1 MLDFVQIKI
10 DYKKYGKTSVIPA
23 FQVGNSK
30 DLMIR
35 GRDFYAIWDE
45 ANNRWSTDE
54 TVAIRL
60 IDDEMR
66 QFAKDN
72 SELIGQLKDN
82 VYIRYLS
89 DSSSGSIDQWHKY
102 VQKQMRD
109 NYIPL
114 DSKVT
119 FKNQKVKRDDY
130 ITKRVDYD
138 PAPGDISAYDKMM
151 STLFNPP
158 EREKLEWAVGA
169 ILTGESRN
177 IQKFVVLYGAP
188 GTGKSTFLNVVEKL
202 FAGYWSVFEARALG
216 QVSNQFSLEP
226 FKDNPLVAIQHDGD
240 LSHIGDNTRLNSI
253 VSHEMLV
260 INEKF
265 KTPYPLALKTFLFM
279 GTNEPVDITNARSGL
294 NRRLI
299 DVYPS
304 GNLLPKA
311 EYDQITSQI
320 NFELGAIADH
330 CIKVYQ
336 SLGANYY
343 NHYEPRDM
351 QEETDDFYNFICEDY
366 DKYIHKTD
374 AVTLREVWIRYK
386 DYCLDAGVK
395 YPYSYKQVRKELK
408 SYFYKYY
415 DQYQTVTGHVRSFY
429 KGFKVEKLNRTI
441 INGSEKK
448 EDYDIWLDFKEQKS
462 LLDDV
467 LADCPAQE
475 AVEREGNWVPKVKW
489 ENCRDKLKD
498 ISTDELHFVQVPE
511 NHIVID
517 FDIKGQDGSK
527 SLDRNIMAASKFPPT
542 YAELSKSGA
551 GIHLHYIYDGDVS
564 ELSRVY
570 SDNVEVKVFT
580 GNSSLRRRL
589 SLCNDIP
596 IAHISSG
603 LPLKG
608 DKTVVNWEGYKNE
621 KTIRTMIIKNLRKE
635 YHANTKP
642 SVDYIYK
649 ILEDA
654 YREGVKYDVSD
665 MEPAILSFA
674 ASSSNNSAYCV
685 ALVSDMKFKS
695 EEEQDASV
703 KYSKDTII
711 FYDVEVFPNVFIV
724 CYKAKGKDNPVVKL
738 INPSAEDMIEL
749 MQFKL
754 IGFNNRKYDNH
765 IIYARSLGYTNYML
779 YDLSKR
785 IIDGASNAMISSA
798 YNVSYTDVYD
808 FAATKQSLKKW
819 EIQLGLFHLEN
830 EHPWD
835 EDLDEKYW
843 EEVATY
849 CANDV
854 MATEAVFDH
863 LEGDFLA
870 REMLAALSGLTLNDT
885 TNKHTQ
891 TIIVGKDPNP
901 QSKFVYTDLSK
912 IFPGYEF
919 NEFGFQVEKYDILK
933 NQKGVHKSYYR
944 GEDPGEGGYVYAN
957 PGQYKNI
964 ALLDIASMHPHS
976 AITLNIFGEYTKRFK
991 ELVDARIAIKHKDF
1005 EKAGKLLDGK
1015 LKPYLTNP
1023 EDAKRISYALKIAIN
1038 SVYGLTSAKFDN
1050 KLRDPRNKDNI
1061 VAKYGALFMINL
1073 KHEVEER
1080 GFTVIH
1086 IKTDSIKIA
1095 DATPEIIQFVSE
1107 YGKKYG
1113 YTFEHEATY
1122 SKMCLVNDA
1131 VYIAKVAEEDGQK
1144 VEPFWTA
1151 TGTQFQIPYV
1161 FKTLFSHEPIT
1172 FEDLCETKTVSKGN
1186 LYLDMNEA
1194 LGEDEH
1200 NYHFVGRVGLFTPVV
1215 EGAGGGYLMRT
1226 NDEGKY
1232 SSVTGTKKAD
1242 GKTKYRWMESA
1253 MAKDIS
1259 DDMIDRS
1266 YYSQLVDD
1274 AVHDISEYGDFEEFV
1289 A

>member
-1 MLDFVQIKI
+1 MKTHIKT
-10 DYKKYGKTSVIPA
+10 Y
-23 FQVGNSK
+23 
-30 DLMIR
+30 
-35 GRDFYAIWDE
+35 
-45 ANNRWSTDE
+45 
-54 TVAIRL
+54 
-60 IDDEMR
+60 
-66 QFAKDN
+66 
-72 SELIGQLKDN
+72 
-82 VYIRYLS
+82 
-89 DSSSGSIDQWHKY
+89 
-102 VQKQMRD
+102 
-109 NYIPL
+109 
-114 DSKVT
+114 
-119 FKNQKVKRDDY
+119 
-130 ITKRVDYD
+130 
-138 PAPGDISAYDKMM
+138 
-151 STLFNPP
+151 
-158 EREKLEWAVGA
+158 
-169 ILTGESRN
+169 
-177 IQKFVVLYGAP
+177 
-188 GTGKSTFLNVVEKL
+188 
-202 FAGYWSVFEARALG
+202 
-216 QVSNQFSLEP
+216 
-226 FKDNPLVAIQHDGD
+226 
-240 LSHIGDNTRLNSI
+240 GDNTRLNSI

-415 DQYQTVTGHVRSFY
+415 DQYQTATGHVRSFY

-441 INGSEKK
+441 INGSDKK
-448 EDYDIWLDFKEQKS
+448 EDHDIWLEFKEQKS

-489 ENCRDKLKD
+489 ENCRDKLKN

-703 KYSKDTII
+703 KYNKDTII

-738 INPSAEDMIEL
+738 INPTAEDMIEL

-919 NEFGFQVEKYDILK
+919 NEFGFPVEKYDILK

-1080 GFTVIH
+1080 GFTVVH

-1131 VYIAKVAEEDGQK
+1131 VYIAQVAEEDGQK

-1161 FKTLFSHEPIT
+1161 FKTLFSHE
-1172 FEDLCETKTVSKGN
+1172 
-1186 LYLDMNEA
+1186 DMNEA

-1200 NYHFVGRVGLFTPVV
+1200 NYHFIGRVGLFTPVV

-1232 SSVTGTKKAD
+1232 SSVTGTKKND

-1253 MAKDIS
+1253 MAKDIP
-1259 DDMIDRS
+1259 DEMIDRS